1 MRQRIF
7 FRTLLGAQFLIFL
20 IAIGSG
26 IYLLW
31 LAQSPDVRAD
41 EDAVEAAHALRLA
54 AIFCI
59 VPSFLWLASFIG
71 LLKKQPWGWWLG
83 LAINFF
89 VFVVSAY
96 ELFGQ
101 SHIDN
106 DDWLAPLIFL
116 IITIL
121 QLLVRPT
128 TWRLMQGTTEA
139 PAEAQH
145 SAGSGI

>member
-20 IAIGSG
+20 FAIGSG
-26 IYLLW
+26 LYLLW
-31 LAQSPDVRAD
+31 LAQSPEIRAD
-41 EDAVEAAHALRLA
+41 EDALETIHALRLTA
-54 AIFCI
+54 TFCI
-59 VPSFLWLASFIG
+59 APSFLWLASFIG
-71 LLKKQPWGWWLG
+71 LLKKQAWGWWLG

-89 VFVVSAY
+89 VLSMTAY
-96 ELFGQ
+96 ELFEQ
-101 SHIDN
+101 SNIAS

-116 IITIL
+116 IVTIL

-128 TWRLMQGTTEA
+128 TWRLMQ
-139 PAEAQH
+139 PASEPSAEVQ